1 MSQAGAESYP
11 LVPVSPHDTE
21 FFLIAERGILEAQ
34 AVLLCKSIRRFAG
47 AYAKSAISV
56 VSPRRN
62 ARPCRTT
69 VRQLAPLGV
78 DYVELDL
85 PSPCPAY
92 GSSFKVLAAARMED
106 RGRAPVLVQLDSD
119 TLFVGEPDF
128 SLPAAHVGA
137 RPVDV
142 KGMCTEGPGD
152 AFDAYWH
159 GLCELCDVDYE
170 SLPWVITTVD
180 GKTVRANYNG
190 GLIAARRACGIFQ
203 QTREFFLRLVA
214 AGRKPWANSGLLIKS
229 GTGPVGR
236 EGSEY
241 WGTSQA
247 ALSLATTARHGI
259 VEILSSLYNVPV
271 HYFASLPPLDGVPVH
286 IHYHWLLSEG
296 EGHDNPM
303 FGGRLPLPPEI
314 AEWIRRESPLRVPDF
329 TLFEKLVKSRFRGA
343 IS

>member
-1 MSQAGAESYP
+1 MTQAGPEFP
-11 LVPVSPHDTE
+11 LVPVSPHQTE
-21 FFLIAERGILEAQ
+21 FFLIAERGILEPQ

-69 VRQLAPLGV
+69 VKQLAALDA

-85 PSPCPAY
+85 SSPCPAY
-92 GSSFKVLAAARMED
+92 GPSFKVLAAAHMED

-119 TLFVGEPDF
+119 TLFVREPDF

-142 KGMCTEGPGD
+142 KGMSTEGHGD
-152 AFDAYWH
+152 AFDPYWR

-170 SLPWVITTVD
+170 SLPWVVTTVD
-180 GKTVRANYNG
+180 GKKVRANYNG
-190 GLIAARRACGIFQ
+190 GLTAARRACGIFQ
-203 QTREFFLRLVA
+203 QTREFLLRLVA
-214 AGRKPWANSGLLIKS
+214 AERKPWANSGLLVKS
-229 GTGPVGR
+229 GTGLVNR

-247 ALSLATTARHGI
+247 ALSLAITARHGI
-259 VEILSSLYNVPV
+259 VEILSNLYNVPV
-271 HYFASLPPLDGVPVH
+271 HSFASMPPLDGVPVH
-286 IHYHWLLSEG
+286 IHYHWLLSER
-296 EGHDNPM
+296 ECDDNPM
-303 FGGRLPLPPEI
+303 FDGRLALPPEI
-314 AEWIRRESPLRVPDF
+314 AEWIRSESPLRVPGF
-329 TLFEKLVKSRFRGA
+329 TIFEKLVKSRFRA
-343 IS
+343 ATS